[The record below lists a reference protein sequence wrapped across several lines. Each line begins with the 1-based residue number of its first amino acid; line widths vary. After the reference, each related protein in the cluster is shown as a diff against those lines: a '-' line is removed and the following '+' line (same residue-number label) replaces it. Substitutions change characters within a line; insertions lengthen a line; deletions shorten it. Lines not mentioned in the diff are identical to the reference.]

1 VSGTQPRLTT
11 QGMVT
16 AIGFVQP
23 SGDLTAVSFRF
34 LFGLFNAV
42 RQLEG
47 QVTALQ
53 ATVQT
58 LQARQTE

>member
-1 VSGTQPRLTT
+1 MSGTQPRLTS
-11 QGMVT
+11 QGMIAV
-16 AIGFVQP
+16 AGFVQP

-34 LFGLFNAV
+34 LFGLFNAI

-53 ATVQT
+53 ATVQE
-58 LQARQTE
+58 LQGRVP

>member
-1 VSGTQPRLTT
+1 VSGTQPRITT
-11 QGMVT
+11 QGMIA

-23 SGDLTAVSFRF
+23 TGDLTPVSFRF
-34 LFGLFNAV
+34 LFGLFNAI

-58 LQARQTE
+58 LQERLP